1 MYTVKSISN
10 EGVYYL
16 WKGWGNSCSKHMWE
30 KDIPT
35 EEKYLY
41 KTVKSA
47 RTSVTKLLKVM
58 DEYKT
63 DKIEIIEV

>member
-1 MYTVKSISN
+1 MYTVKSTSS

-16 WKGWGNSCSKHMWE
+16 WKGWGNCFSKHMWE
-30 KDIPT
+30 KNIPT

-41 KTVKSA
+41 KSRQSA
-47 RTSVTKLLKVM
+47 KASVSKLLKVM

-63 DKIEIIEV
+63 DTIEIIEV